1 MTTHSPDLQ
10 WLLIKNTSSFLVR
23 RKYAKANTFTTEPNN
38 LTGINA
44 WKYNGLVN
52 KKENMGWGTDT
63 VEISGRDPAYTLSV
77 GAHDF
82 PALQHGVQLLL
93 LLTTDTSCGRVA
105 LPVINQPG
113 YSTVPYCHALG

>member
-52 KKENMGWGTDT
+52 KKAVGITAGPDNKGIVLRTRRKRGGTRRPAKMFSDVVMVGDRRRT
-63 VEISGRDPAYTLSV
+63 FRAIRKNLGGNCYRRDLVEVR
-77 GAHDF
+77 
-82 PALQHGVQLLL
+82 
-93 LLTTDTSCGRVA
+93 
-105 LPVINQPG
+105 
-113 YSTVPYCHALG
+113 